1 MSDHSR
7 RPRLLLVPFLTEI
20 EWVIGPELEEWA
32 DVASFDA
39 PGVAAEPPAETFDR
53 DAIAARGLTELD
65 RLDWDSCIV
74 VSDGSAIATAL
85 RLAQMRPRAVEAL
98 ALGHARL
105 SDEMEGERAP
115 RNREVFEAIGQL
127 LRLDYANFVRYGLTQ
142 ATHGSIGDGLAK
154 RMIERVP
161 REIAK
166 AAWEMAAHGD
176 EHFEDVLRELRV
188 PLLFAK
194 HEGCLGNT
202 DEGFADAVAAFPE
215 AHVISVPEAPSVS
228 SEFAAALRSFC
239 HQLTGPGEEATIP
252 EARCVLS

>member
-1 MSDHSR
+1 MSDHPG

-20 EWVIGPELEEWA
+20 EWVIRPELEEWA

-39 PGVAAEPPAETFDR
+39 PGVGDEPPAEAFDR

-85 RLAQMRPRAVEAL
+85 RLAQMHPRTVEAL
-98 ALGHARL
+98 SLGHARL
-105 SDEMEGERAP
+105 SDEMEGERPP
-115 RNREVFEAIGQL
+115 RNREVFEAVGQL

-142 ATHGSIGDGLAK
+142 ATHGSIGDELAK
-154 RMIERVP
+154 QMIERVP
-161 REIAK
+161 KEIAM

-239 HQLTGPGEEATIP
+239 LQLTGPGEESTIP
-252 EARCVLS
+252 RHDAS